1 MFNCRYDFLSFY
13 TDNSDAITAE
23 SAHQAT
29 SKRKPPEVDVE
40 VLEIENL
47 PDHSEPW
54 ENIQRDFLPVHFLL
68 LTVKDCEFLSCLS
81 FLKKGF
87 VKSYRKPLG
96 FVYFGNVRDN
106 KHKEVKV
113 AVMKCIMGSSTPGG
127 SLVVVPNA
135 VRILRP
141 KAVFNVG
148 LCASLNEKKAELGDV
163 VVCSK
168 LITYV
173 FIKQEGDMVQER
185 GAKVPLNKE
194 LATLARHIGDGW
206 EPPVKY
212 STGQKMIMKP
222 RRGGVFLSGP
232 EVINDRKR
240 RDALIKRFPEA
251 IAIEMEGKGN

>member
-1 MFNCRYDFLSFY
+1 M
-13 TDNSDAITAE
+13 TDAITAE

-81 FLKKGF
+81 FLKEGF
-87 VKSYRKPLG
+87 VKSNRKPLG
-96 FVYFGNVRDN
+96 IVYFGNVRDN
-106 KHKEVKV
+106 KHEEVKV
-113 AVMKCIMGSSTPGG
+113 AVMKCNMGSSTPDG
-127 SLVVVPNA
+127 SLVVVPKA

-141 KAVFNVG
+141 KAVFSVG
-148 LCASLNEKKAELGDV
+148 FCASLNEKKAELGDV

-168 LITYV
+168 LITYA
-173 FIKQEGDMVQER
+173 FIKREGDMIQER
-185 GAKVPLNKE
+185 GVKVPLNRD
-194 LATLARHIGDGW
+194 LAALARHIGDGW
-206 EPPVKY
+206 KPPVKY
-212 STGQKMIMKP
+212 STGQKVKP

-240 RDALIKRFPEA
+240 RDALIKRFREA
-251 IAIEMEGKGN
+251 TAIEMEGEGN

>member
-1 MFNCRYDFLSFY
+1 M
-13 TDNSDAITAE
+13 SDAITAE

-29 SKRKPPEVDVE
+29 NKRKPPEVDVE

-81 FLKKGF
+81 FLKEGF
-87 VKSYRKPLG
+87 VRSNREPLG
-96 FVYFGNVRDN
+96 IVYFGNVRDN
-106 KHKEVKV
+106 KHEEVKV
-113 AVMKCIMGSSTPGG
+113 SVMKCNMGSSTTGG

-141 KAVFNVG
+141 KAVFSVG
-148 LCASLNEKKAELGDV
+148 FCASLNEKKAELGDV

-168 LITYV
+168 LITYAS
-173 FIKQEGDMVQER
+173 IKQEGDMVEER
-185 GAKVPLNKE
+185 GVKVPLNRD

-206 EPPVKY
+206 KPPVKY
-212 STGQKMIMKP
+212 STGQKVKP

-240 RDALIKRFPEA
+240 RDALIKRYPEA
-251 IAIEMEGKGN
+251 TAIEMEGEGN